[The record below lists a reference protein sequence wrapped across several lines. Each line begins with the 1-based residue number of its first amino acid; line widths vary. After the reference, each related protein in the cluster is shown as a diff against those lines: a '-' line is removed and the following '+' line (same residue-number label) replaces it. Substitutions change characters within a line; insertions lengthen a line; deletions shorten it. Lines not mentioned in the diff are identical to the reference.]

1 MKIKVQI
8 NSDKI
13 IKKTEG
19 DEIGKFAAHEWKRLI
34 NPYTPHRDGN
44 LERNVQYKPWEI
56 TYMSPYAQYIYG
68 GSLYVDPLY
77 QVGGFTPDGGVTFF
91 SRPGI
96 KKINSGRPLKYNKE
110 HNPKATQKWD
120 EAAIRDGQDK
130 KLANALQGWVNKN
143 I

>member
-1 MKIKVQI
+1 MKIKAQI
-8 NSDKI
+8 NFDKI
-13 IKKTEG
+13 KKKIEG

-34 NPYTPHRDGN
+34 NPYTPHRDGK

-56 TYMSPYAQYIYG
+56 IYKSPYAQYIYG

-120 EAAIRDGQDK
+120 EAAMRDGQYK
-130 KLANALQGWVNKN
+130 RLANALQGWVNKN